1 MRWSLELKI
10 RGRIEIMSDDV
21 RKIVEQA
28 INNEVYVYTKAEFD
42 TVFADLKR
50 NKLAGNAL
58 IGTGGTIDTDYYNA
72 CMVVDRY
79 IRQETLK
86 TFKDRIDAMA
96 VPNALK
102 EWILMY
108 AQYGYGNV
116 ETDHMLTTMECY
128 PPELKL
134 LIELDET
141 KLAENPRG

>member
-1 MRWSLELKI
+1 
-10 RGRIEIMSDDV
+10 MSDDV
-21 RKIVEQA
+21 QKIVEQA
-28 INNEVYVYTKAEFD
+28 INNEVYVYTKEGFD
-42 TVFADLKR
+42 VAFANLKQ
-50 NKLAGNAL
+50 NKFAGNAL
-58 IGTGGTIDTDYYNA
+58 ISSNGAIDTDYYNA

-86 TFKDRIDAMA
+86 SFKNRVSEMGIPD
-96 VPNALK
+96 VLK
-102 EWILMY
+102 EWVLMY

-116 ETDHMLTTMECY
+116 ETDHMLTAMECY